1 MEWNNNMFFELKQ
14 RAEHFLYTSLLFC
27 DFEDLKNYRL
37 IEDTDSLILLSGY
50 NYEAGILEYHFACS
64 EASVLLEKVCREKR
78 EVMISFVPE
87 QWVPEFEKRGFSIRA
102 VWNDYWKENLNISPS
117 LPPEEFLTKEYCAEA
132 SAVTLA
138 CREKSRGFTGQSPKW
153 MENWLSGEEGVR
165 FPAVLLH
172 RENGKAAGII
182 CIGLYG
188 FDSAQ
193 GPVLWIRELAVCPEY
208 QNRGIGRKLLLQAF
222 QYGKEHGAYRSF
234 LAADENNIKAI
245 HMYRSLGFTAN
256 PLEKQIEMP
265 RLSVI

>member
-1 MEWNNNMFFELKQ
+1 
-14 RAEHFLYTSLLFC
+14 
-27 DFEDLKNYRL
+27 
-37 IEDTDSLILLSGY
+37 
-50 NYEAGILEYHFACS
+50 
-64 EASVLLEKVCREKR
+64 
-78 EVMISFVPE
+78 
-87 QWVPEFEKRGFSIRA
+87 
-102 VWNDYWKENLNISPS
+102 
-117 LPPEEFLTKEYCAEA
+117 
-132 SAVTLA
+132 
-138 CREKSRGFTGQSPKW
+138 

-256 PLEKQIEMP
+256 PLEKQIDMY